1 MGVFLYS
8 NKKLETSKISDVF
21 KTRGH
26 KDIVDH
32 NEKDITLVTAPKII
46 VKNTNFLSGSQ
57 LGGASS
63 DFAVGIGTF
72 FYKSSYGEEALK
84 KVYIDLDVVLKDNP
98 VYGHW
103 AFCIRKGNTTYVFND
118 MTGFMRLYYTCDG
131 DKVVVSS
138 SQLAVISTVA
148 NPTFDKVRLAAALTG
163 AYGKAFPVVSGV
175 EVFDPYRILVV
186 EDSKQPKWVKK
197 EIPEVPR
204 VETFE
209 AAIPYVEKL
218 FNNQMKVVK
227 EAIGDRTVYT
237 NATGGL
243 DSRLI
248 ACNLRKA
255 GINFEY
261 LNYPIYGPDSEI
273 AEILSKGINKKLHTQ
288 TDIPCGQDYQDH
300 YGEYDNICN
309 LLRQYPNPRWK
320 LVHDFEFSGARG
332 ECIDLPD
339 IYADEDLS
347 YMEDPRPRVL
357 IGHLMNSPKMSKKMN
372 AVVADFL
379 SEYVHER
386 LGFAPSQ
393 VLSEMQ
399 QAELSQFMGGQ
410 FGDALYNSAAQAHEY
425 FYSLYNEWHFNH
437 FIHNIAFEAKQGR
450 KLTLA
455 LITKID
461 PELGSFP
468 FVSRL
473 NTRRNSVNEVHELP
487 MQYRVHSPLK
497 KYVPIWVKNLLYNY
511 LSVRKATLDDGI
523 CEQIDFDLYKDVIK
537 SNFIKRN
544 KNFFSDTIKRLYSV
558 DVIRKKMNISM

>member
-8 NKKLETSKISDVF
+8 NSKQNTSKIGDVF
-21 KTRGH
+21 RTRGH
-26 KDIVDH
+26 KNIKCQEI
-32 NEKDITLVTAPKII
+32 NNGTLVTAPKII
-46 VKNTNFLSGSQ
+46 IKNNNFLSGKD
-57 LGGASS
+57 LGGNTS
-63 DFAVGIGTF
+63 DFAVGIGTY
-72 FYKSSYGEEALK
+72 FYKGSYGADALK
-84 KVYIDLDVVLKDNP
+84 KVYDDLDLILKENP

-103 AFCIRKGNTTYVFND
+103 AFCIRKGNTVYVFND
-118 MTGFMRLYYTCDG
+118 MSGFMRLYYTLEG
-131 DKVVVSS
+131 DKVVISS
-138 SQLAVISTVA
+138 SQLAVISTVE
-148 NPTFDKVRLAAALTG
+148 NPKFDKVKLAAALTG
-163 AYGKAFPVVSGV
+163 AYGKAFAVVKGV
-175 EVFDPYRILVV
+175 EVVNPFKYLVI
-186 EDSKQPKWVKK
+186 EDGKLPKWINR

-204 VETFE
+204 VETLE
-209 AAIPYVEKL
+209 EAIPYVEKL
-218 FNNQMKVVK
+218 FNDQMAVVK
-227 EAIGDRTVYT
+227 SALCDATIYT

-248 ACNLRKA
+248 ACNLRRA
-255 GINFEY
+255 GVNFEY
-261 LNYPIYGPDSEI
+261 LNYPIYGPDAEI

-288 TDIPCGQDYQDH
+288 TNIPCGKDLENH
-300 YGEYDNICN
+300 YGEYDYICN
-309 LLRQYPNPRWK
+309 ILRQYPNPRWK
-320 LVHDFEFSGARG
+320 LEHDFEFSGARG

-339 IYADEDLS
+339 IYSDEDIS
-347 YMEDPRPRVL
+347 YMNNPRPEAL
-357 IGHLMNSPKMSKKMN
+357 LGHLMNSPKMSKKMN
-372 AVVADFL
+372 GEVVDYLLTVVQDRFGL
-379 SEYVHER
+379 IP
-386 LGFAPSQ
+386 GKTMT
-393 VLSEMQ
+393 EMQ
-399 QAELSQFMGGQ
+399 QAEFSQFIGGEYA
-410 FGDALYNSAAQAHEY
+410 DALYNSAAQAHEY
-425 FYSLYNEWHFNH
+425 FYQLYNEWHFNH

-487 MQYRVHSPLK
+487 MQYSVHSPLK